1 MAVNP
6 VTPSPRDPGSSRTA
20 DYRVSGHESFPC
32 RYSWLPKA
40 VRGLAENPM
49 IFSDEDAAMVTL
61 GVGKNMVR
69 SRKQGEFGSLELL
82 EHIYDLEDA
91 HV

>member
-1 MAVNP
+1 
-6 VTPSPRDPGSSRTA
+6 
-20 DYRVSGHESFPC
+20 
-32 RYSWLPKA
+32 
-40 VRGLAENPM
+40 M

>member
-1 MAVNP
+1 
-6 VTPSPRDPGSSRTA
+6 
-20 DYRVSGHESFPC
+20 
-32 RYSWLPKA
+32 
-40 VRGLAENPM
+40 M

-69 SRKQGEFGSLELL
+69 SRMGEFGSLELL